1 MEILRLNRRAEW
13 AAYLAQWHGRE
24 WGHLYDA
31 WDATVAL
38 GEFLAEPDEG
48 IPVTWVA
55 VEGEEVV
62 GSVSVVTGDL
72 PGAPEEWNPWVA
84 SLIVAPE
91 WRGDGLGS
99 RLIERAVETARENG
113 AGEVWCLTE
122 ERQSLFEQC
131 GFEWVEEST
140 ANGWAVSVMRRGW
153 AITPVI
159 GD

>member
-1 MEILRLNRRAEW
+1 MEIVRLDRRAEW

-24 WGHLYDA
+24 WGHLYEE

-38 GEFLAEPDEG
+38 REFLAEPSEG
-48 IPVTWVA
+48 IPVTYVA
-55 VEGEEVV
+55 VEGEEVI

-99 RLIERAVETARENG
+99 RLIARAVEAARENG
-113 AGEVWCLTE
+113 ASEVWCLTE
-122 ERQSLFEQC
+122 ERQSLFERC
-131 GFEWVEEST
+131 GFERMEEST
-140 ANGWAVSVMRRGW
+140 ANGWVVSVMRRKLR
-153 AITPVI
+153 VI
-159 GD
+159 GEW